1 MDVCIKDMRI
11 LFLLLI
17 CLSIIKL
24 HSAKSDTVYV
34 ISTDSI
40 ELIKKIHNVSNNQNK
55 SFSEFSNKRP
65 NPLVLLFKKKQA
77 KNKKAVAAALAFPF
91 PFGMVGLHR
100 IYLGTAPYVP
110 VVYIGTVGGGFG
122 ILPFIDFCVILLDK
136 DITRYH
142 ENKKIFMW
150 VNE

>member
-1 MDVCIKDMRI
+1 MV
-11 LFLLLI
+11 LFLI
-17 CLSIIKL
+17 CLNISRL
-24 HSAKSDTVYV
+24 HSTNIDV
-34 ISTDSI
+34 IYIVSTDTLGYSQEI
-40 ELIKKIHNVSNNQNK
+40 EKLISSQNI
-55 SFSEFSNKRP
+55 SSTDFSSKRP
-65 NPLVLLFKKKQA
+65 NPLVLLFKKRQA

-110 VVYIGTVGGGFG
+110 IVYIGTVGGGFG

-150 VNE
+150 VND

>member
-1 MDVCIKDMRI
+1 MRHLL
-11 LFLLLI
+11 LFLI
-17 CLSIIKL
+17 CLNIKL
-24 HSAKSDTVYV
+24 HSKNSDTVYFF
-34 ISTDSI
+34 STDSI
-40 ELIKKIHNVSNNQNK
+40 ELTRRIDNLVNNQNK
-55 SFSEFSNKRP
+55 HLSEFSEKRP
-65 NPLVLLFKKKQA
+65 NPLVLLFKKRQA

-150 VNE
+150 VND

>member
-1 MDVCIKDMRI
+1 MKYMV
-11 LFLLLI
+11 LFLI
-17 CLSIIKL
+17 CLNISRL
-24 HSAKSDTVYV
+24 HSTNIDV
-34 ISTDSI
+34 IYIVSTDTLGYSQEI
-40 ELIKKIHNVSNNQNK
+40 EKLISSQNI
-55 SFSEFSNKRP
+55 SSTDFSSKRP
-65 NPLVLLFKKKQA
+65 NPLVLLFKKRQA

-110 VVYIGTVGGGFG
+110 IVYIGTVGGGFG

-150 VNE
+150 VND